1 MRKLFSYALIIL
13 TFFAV
18 NNFAQVKHTLT
29 LNDAINI
36 ALKRNPAVKISLSQV
51 KKADAK
57 IAQAKS
63 YKVPKLD
70 LLTKY
75 FYTSN
80 LPNMY
85 PQALKKVPVMSPAGP
100 IAGDFVPLRPLAPYP
115 GNNGEVFKMDM
126 NLVYPFYTGGKITN
140 GNKSAET
147 LKLLY
152 LKNTEQTKAEIAYK
166 VKIAFYNVLF
176 LKEVISVYNTIL
188 KQLNQHF
195 DLAKKANEQGVRSY
209 FDVINFESKI
219 EEFKSRI
226 VDLNG
231 KLQIAKTGL
240 KSLLNVDERDSVDC
254 IGSLSSFEVPTEI
267 SESELTDKVHN
278 GNIQLGMLS
287 LKEKLY
293 NFKIKMSEAEKKP
306 KLFAFANFHLYHGSD
321 FPPYDDSWRN
331 GWVAG
336 IGLSFNIFNGNLT
349 EAKVQ
354 ENRAE
359 KETVD
364 EQKNGLRL
372 KLNFQLKS
380 SVEKINS
387 CMAQIKALQKTLS
400 VANKGYEIAKVSYEN
415 GVITN
420 VQLEDAHL
428 NILRIKTKILQ
439 IKKDILA
446 ENAQVQLLK
455 GEIE

>member
-1 MRKLFSYALIIL
+1 MRKLILAALIVSSI
-13 TFFAV
+13 FSV
-18 NNFAQVKHTLT
+18 ENFAQVKHTLT
-29 LNDAINI
+29 LKDAINI
-36 ALKRNPAVKISLSQV
+36 ALEKNPAVKISLSQV

-75 FYTSN
+75 FYSNN

-85 PQALKKVPVMSPAGP
+85 PQALKKVPVMSLTGP
-100 IAGDFVPLRPLAPYP
+100 IAGDFVPLRPLAPFA
-115 GNNGEVFKMDM
+115 GNNGNVFKMDM
-126 NLVYPFYTGGKITN
+126 NLVYPFYTGGKIAN
-140 GNKSAET
+140 GNRSAET
-147 LKLLY
+147 LKQLY
-152 LKNTEQTKAEIAYK
+152 LKNTEKTKAEIAYK

-176 LKEVISVYNTIL
+176 LKDVISVYNTIL
-188 KQLNQHF
+188 DQLNQHF
-195 DLAKKANEQGVRSY
+195 ELAKKANEQGVRSY

-231 KLQIAKTGL
+231 KLQVAKTGL
-240 KSLLNVDERDSVDC
+240 KSLLNLDERDSVDC
-254 IGSLSSFEVPTEI
+254 IGALTSFDIPSGI
-267 SESELTDKVHN
+267 SESELNDKVES

-293 NFKIKMSEAEKKP
+293 DFKTKMSQADKMP
-306 KLFAFANFHLYHGSD
+306 KLFAFANFHVYHGID
-321 FPPYDDSWRN
+321 FPPYDDAWRN

-336 IGLSFNIFNGNLT
+336 IGMSFNIFNGNLT

-354 ENRAE
+354 ENKAE
-359 KETVD
+359 KETVN
-364 EQKNGLRL
+364 EQKNGLKL
-372 KLNFQLKS
+372 KLNFQIKA

-387 CMAQIKALQKTLS
+387 CNAQIKALEKTLS

-428 NILRIKTKILQ
+428 NLLRIRTKILQ

-446 ENAQVQLLK
+446 ENAQLQLLK